1 MSAAR
6 NIPFEESLTAQ
17 NISIDSTFTPTPE
30 GVIIGVGQPVT
41 FTNNSGAEIASI
53 QFQPNPL
60 KAPSG
65 PGPTLF
71 TEITNLANG
80 ATSAEQPPN
89 PTVGAVNYLITDE
102 NGKEYGPFSIQ
113 AGTAVPLKVQ
123 VIDAVIYPSTA
134 AIPARGAA
142 AIYSD
147 DTPCDQYP
155 ITWAS
160 NPFTTATPTAACGFS
175 PSAMRTGVATTG
187 EYRYTIP
194 SQVATGGGKIV
205 IQN

>member
-6 NIPFEESLTAQ
+6 NIPFEEALKAQ
-17 NISIDSTFTPTPE
+17 NIDIDSTFTPSPE

-53 QFQPNPL
+53 QFQPNPP

-80 ATSAEQPPN
+80 ATSAEQTPN

-102 NGKEYGPFSIQ
+102 NGKEYGPFCIQ
-113 AGTAVPLKVQ
+113 AGTAIPLKIQ
-123 VIDAVIYPSTA
+123 IIDAEIFPSTA
-134 AIPARGAA
+134 AIPAGGNG

-147 DTPCDQYP
+147 DTPCNQYP
-155 ITWAS
+155 ITWGS

-175 PSAMRTGVATTG
+175 NSAMRTAVNTTG
-187 EYRYTIP
+187 TYRYTVP
-194 SQVATGGGKIV
+194 SDAASGGGKIV